1 MEDPIDIIQKNITMR
16 ELYEC
21 LAEEASELAQ
31 ASLKMIRLE
40 SKGNTTNK
48 TFEET
53 YDNLIEEYT
62 DVYNIASALLKIEPD
77 FELSYEKLK
86 RWANRIEEAMS
97 RYKVYRVEDI
107 VGQHGIW
114 RDFDGSFNPV
124 FNKLSHGKCRDMPME
139 DSNFYRE
146 GGKRWFSATDTPEK
160 LKEWF
165 SEQDVRE
172 MLELGYHVIEFEV
185 TELRPV
191 NEYEVVFT
199 RESIRGTRL
208 MKPEDIWPELGV
220 TKK

>member
-1 MEDPIDIIQKNITMR
+1 MEHPIDIIRKNVTMR

-31 ASLKMIRLE
+31 ASLKMIRLG
-40 SKGNTTNK
+40 SKGNPTDK
-48 TFEET
+48 TVVEA

-62 DVYNIASALLKIEPD
+62 DVYNIAERLLKLKPD
-77 FELSYEKLK
+77 DELSYEKLK
-86 RWANRIEEAMS
+86 RWANRIEEVMP
-97 RYKVYRVEDI
+97 RYKVYRVEDL

-114 RDFDGSFNPV
+114 RDFDGSLNPV

-139 DSNFYRE
+139 DSDFYRE
-146 GGKRWFSATDTPEK
+146 DGKKWFSATDTPEK
-160 LKEWF
+160 LREWF
-165 SEQDVRE
+165 SGQDVKE
-172 MLELGYHVIEFEV
+172 MLDLGYHVIEFEV

-208 MKPEDIWPELGV
+208 MKPEDIWPGLGV